1 MDIVEYLQIRGIDY
15 VQEGKNVGSTEV
27 NINCP
32 FCSDPS
38 YHLSINL
45 VDPIFS
51 CWRCRT
57 QGHISKLIYH
67 FEKTNAKT
75 ILEKLS
81 YSSARITTRSSIPI
95 EGRQFPSQV
104 KFTFSTQKELLQL
117 HSDWLQ
123 ARNFNPEYI
132 FNKYR
137 LMCVG
142 PTSIFKYRLIIP
154 IYMQRRLVAYTS
166 RDVTNKAE
174 LRYLIAKNEE
184 CVIPVKQTLYNY
196 DNAKDTAIVVEGPT
210 DVWRLGDGAVAT
222 LGTVFTSQ
230 QIFLLGKFTRVFIMY
245 DAKAEEVGEKL
256 AHQASSVVPFVEL
269 IEMSEGDP
277 ADMSEK
283 EVRSLRRELFGKI
296 A

>member
-1 MDIVEYLQIRGIDY
+1 MDIIEYLQSRGIDY
-15 VQEGKNVGSTEV
+15 IEEGKNVGPDVV

-38 YHLSINL
+38 YHLSVHL
-45 VDPIFS
+45 TKPVFS
-51 CWRCRT
+51 CWRCKT

-67 FEKTNAKT
+67 FEGKKAPFV
-75 ILEKLS
+75 LDKLS
-81 YSSARITTRSSIPI
+81 YIAAHIRSRSLTHEHGKELRSS
-95 EGRQFPSQV
+95 V
-104 KFTFSTQKELLQL
+104 KLTNTAQKSLFQL
-117 HSDWLQ
+117 HSDWLES
-123 ARNFNPEYI
+123 RNFNPEYI

-142 PTSIFKYRLIIP
+142 PTSKLKYRLIIP
-154 IYMQRRLVAYTS
+154 IYLNRRFVAYIA
-166 RDVTNKAE
+166 RDVTNRAE
-174 LRYLIAKNEE
+174 LRYIAGKNED
-184 CVIPVKQTLYNY
+184 CVVPVKHTLYNY
-196 DNAKDTAIVVEGPT
+196 DNAKDTAIVVEGAT
-210 DVWRLGDGAVAT
+210 DVWRIGDGAIAT

-245 DAKAEEVGEKL
+245 DAEAQGVGEKL
-256 AHQASSVVPFVEL
+256 VHQASSVVPFVEL

-277 ADMSEK
+277 ADMTEE